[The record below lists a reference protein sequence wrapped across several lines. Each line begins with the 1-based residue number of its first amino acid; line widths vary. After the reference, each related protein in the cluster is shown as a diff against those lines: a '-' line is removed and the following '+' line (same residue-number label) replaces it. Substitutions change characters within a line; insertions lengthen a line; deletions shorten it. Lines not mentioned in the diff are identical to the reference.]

1 MLFGNVISWKAS
13 LQSVVALSTTEAEFM
28 AITEATKEA
37 LWLQGLVGEL
47 GVKQE
52 HVSVFS
58 DNQSAIHLT
67 RNQGFHERTKHID
80 VRLHFIR
87 EVVNSQK
94 VKVVKV
100 HTDDNP
106 ADFITKPVTSVK
118 FNKCMNLI
126 GVAELDSS

>member
-1 MLFGNVISWKAS
+1 
-13 LQSVVALSTTEAEFM
+13 M

-52 HVSVFS
+52 PVSVFS
-58 DNQSAIHLT
+58 DNQRAIHLT

-106 ADFITKPVTSVK
+106 ADFITKPMTSVK